1 MNFVSDNWAGAHEA
15 IAENT
20 LRRNGGFAAAYGR
33 SDLDRKLETM
43 FNDLFETQVDVFFLV
58 TGTAANSLALACAS
72 RPGGV
77 VFCHSEAH
85 VRVDECSAPE
95 FFTGGAKLEGID
107 GPLGRFSAGDLDRAI
122 RHVRE
127 GGLNAGQPMAVSV
140 TQATESGTLHDPDDV
155 AAIAEVAHGHGIPLH
170 MDGSRFANAAAAL
183 GLSPADMTW
192 RRGVDMLTFG
202 GTKNGCW
209 CAEALVIFRRDLA
222 GQVQYLRKRAGHT
235 LSKSRFM
242 AAQFEAYLD
251 GNLWTNLATHANAMA
266 GELADVIRSSRS
278 MRLAWEPQANE
289 VFAIAQTKEIDALAA
304 AGVGLA
310 RWQAPRAERRLVS
323 DGEQMVRLVTSFAHR
338 KEDIMAFGN
347 VLQGVGT
354 RAHRQ

>member
-15 IAENT
+15 IAHNT
-20 LRRNGGFAAAYGR
+20 LRRNGGFAAAYGN
-33 SDLDRKLETM
+33 SDLDRRLETM
-43 FNDLFETQVDVFFLV
+43 FNDLFETEVEVFFLV

-107 GPLGRFSAGDLDRAI
+107 GPLGRFSAADLDRAI

-140 TQATESGTLHDPDDV
+140 TQATESGTLYDPDDV
-155 AAIAEVAHGHGIPLH
+155 AAIADIAHGHGIPLH

-183 GLSPADMTW
+183 GLSPADITW

-222 GQVQYLRKRAGHT
+222 GPVQYLRKRAGHT

-251 GNLWTNLATHANAMA
+251 NGLWTDLARHANAMA
-266 GELADVIRSSRS
+266 TDLADAIRASDA
-278 MRLAWEPQANE
+278 MRLAWEPRANE
-289 VFAIAQTKEIDALAA
+289 VFAIAPSATIDALAA

-310 RWQAPRAERRLVS
+310 RWQPPRAERHLVS
-323 DGEQMVRLVTSFAHR
+323 DGEQMVRMVTSFAHGE
-338 KEDIMAFGN
+338 EDMRAFRQA
-347 VLQGVGT
+347 LR
-354 RAHRQ
+354 RAG